1 MNEGE
6 KVERYNLGVYYIL
19 KIINGKWKPS
29 IICFLGA
36 GENRYGQ
43 LLRHVNEVTPT
54 KVSKKVLTQQ
64 LNQLISDHIVEKKRF
79 DEVIPHV
86 EYSLTPEGEELRK
99 EIINLSR
106 FGQKMAKRL
115 STPDNPID
123 IAYLYDSGTNKLP
136 TKNPNI
142 D

>member
-1 MNEGE
+1 ME
-6 KVERYNLGVYYIL
+6 KYNLGVYYIL

-43 LLRHVNEVTPT
+43 LLRHVNAVTPT

-64 LNQLISDHIVEKKRF
+64 LNQLIADHIVEKKSF

-86 EYSLTPEGEELRK
+86 EYSLTPEGEALRK

-106 FGQKMAKRL
+106 FGEQMAQKL
-115 STPDNPID
+115 STPDNPIK
-123 IAYLYDSGTNKLP
+123 IAYLYDSGTSKLP
-136 TKNPNI
+136 IKNPNI
-142 D
+142 S